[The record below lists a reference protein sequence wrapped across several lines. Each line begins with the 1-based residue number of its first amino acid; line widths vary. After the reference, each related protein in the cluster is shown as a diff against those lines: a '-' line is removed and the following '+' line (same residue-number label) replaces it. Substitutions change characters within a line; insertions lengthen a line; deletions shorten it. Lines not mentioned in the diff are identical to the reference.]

1 MNTGDKGSGIQ
12 GNLQVAVGTWNAAT
26 TNLANNASASCTA
39 GGIWIPDGALIT
51 KAYYFVQTTFADGN
65 DDSQQLSLGY
75 TGALAAFVA
84 SIAIS
89 ATGTNGV
96 AAGQWDAGI
105 HGTLVGMGAN
115 LGADAA
121 HDSALEVIA
130 LNAATMIHL
139 TATKELLLTTADDS
153 SEVVE
158 VGKLSC
164 WVEYVQT
171 DDYS

>member
-1 MNTGDKGSGIQ
+1 MNTGSKGGGIQ
-12 GNLQVAVGTWNAAT
+12 SGLKAAVGTWNAAT

-39 GGIWIPDGALIT
+39 GEIWVPDGALIT

-65 DDSQQLSLGY
+65 DDSQTLALGY
-75 TGALAAFVA
+75 TGATGAFVA
-84 SIAIS
+84 AIAIS

-96 AAGQWDAGI
+96 SSGQWDAGI

-139 TATKELLLTTADDS
+139 TATKELLLTTADD
-153 SEVVE
+153 EAVE
-158 VGKLSC
+158 VGKLSL

-171 DDYS
+171 GDYS

>member
-1 MNTGDKGSGIQ
+1 MNQ
-12 GNLQVAVGTWNAAT
+12 GNNPLYGGSRMAIGTWDAGT
-26 TNLANNASASCTA
+26 TTLANNASASCTA
-39 GGIWIPDGALIT
+39 GSIWLPDGALIT
-51 KAYYFVQTTFADGN
+51 QAYYFVQTTLADGG
-65 DDSQQLSLGY
+65 DDSAGLALGY
-75 TGALAAFVA
+75 TGATAAFVA
-84 SIAIS
+84 NIAIS

-139 TATKELLLTTADDS
+139 TADKELLLTTADD
-153 SEVVE
+153 EAVE
-158 VGKLSC
+158 VGKLSL

-171 DDYS
+171 GDYS